1 MFFQNV
7 RLMFWGEAVL
17 CVVYIRNRCPSTTTN
32 NKSPYELWYNRLP
45 VVQHFRVFGSPCYA
59 LIPKQQRD
67 KLGARSRKCLFLGYS
82 NTSRSYRL
90 YDEENKKF
98 VISRD
103 VVFLEFAKDASTI
116 DRQLNHLDRFSSKK
130 FYYEWD
136 NDLPHPEGGI
146 HILDQSVDFPS
157 TTPENEITSKNEEK
171 IVDSNVFDDNNVSV
185 EEQLVDNN
193 VPTEEK
199 LEDNNGLEEPI
210 SNTLETEQT
219 LQQSIHKSTRTKT
232 MPKRF
237 GEFELNFSTV
247 NEPTTFEEATSCNE
261 WKVAMQRV

>member
-1 MFFQNV
+1 MMFFWNV
-7 RLMFWGEAVL
+7 RLIFWGEEVL
-17 CVVYIRNRCPSTTTN
+17 CAVYILNRCPSTSIN

-45 VVQHFRVFGSPCYA
+45 VVQHFRVFGSPCFA

-82 NTSRSYRL
+82 NTSIAYRL
-90 YDEENKKF
+90 YDEENEKF
-98 VISRD
+98 VVSRD

-116 DRQLNHLDRFSSKK
+116 DRELNHLDRFSSKK

-157 TTPENEITSKNEEK
+157 TKNKTTSKNTTPKNETTSKNEEK
-171 IVDSNVFDDNNVSV
+171 LVDSNVFDEEELVYSNVFDDNNVSV

-199 LEDNNGLEEPI
+199 LEDNNGPEEPI
-210 SNTLETEQT
+210 SKTLETKKT
-219 LQQSIHKSTRTKT
+219 LQ
-232 MPKRF
+232 
-237 GEFELNFSTV
+237 
-247 NEPTTFEEATSCNE
+247 
-261 WKVAMQRV
+261 